1 MIVYQ
6 HYVCNVEAFST
17 QRVYHGTSQEAARSI
32 RKNGFDLKKCAKMDF
47 FIPNQRTVLG
57 QCVYFTPDYFKASYI
72 AKQKFGEKAV
82 VLEYVLETGNMCLT
96 GTFCYDWQKKY
107 DSCFLIGKKSQ
118 RTFPVD
124 APQPKL
130 VEYDEIGVGSRIVKT
145 NLKYIACHKVSMDS
159 WDSFELARLED
170 LVARRS
176 NGEKNSDGK
185 RITWQYI
192 ATQFPSRTLWQCR
205 KLGKRLAQ
213 KSTWTKE
220 REYAEE
226 ENWTP
231 QWYRWNP
238 KKEKKSKASRKW
250 KKNNSSWKEKK
261 AAKPAVGSPK
271 RKYPKSR
278 FRLQSSKISK
288 VDIEKLPNV
297 VQTRN
302 AKYVTKDATPQKET
316 ATRVE
321 DRHTKRSPGR
331 ESDASDSG
339 DTLFISIPEALLCP
353 NGYSSA
359 PTEICPKGYT
369 SSTEALFEPFQET
382 IEQHE
387 DSRSLLMIDE
397 RVFRTI
403 ETTNNRT
410 NTSLPKT
417 NDLLKEVP
425 LSGNEIP
432 SNTTQSVIESGMAK
446 ISGGMQGEAEM
457 SSFVTMQPIVFP
469 PILQPIYYLASSP
482 VIVLT
487 HPNNPTLFSFCP
499 SPLPK
504 TEPVTFCLNSPEAKE
519 MLNNLGEKGC

>member
-1 MIVYQ
+1 MTVYQ
-6 HYVCNVEAFST
+6 NCVRNVEAFST
-17 QRVYHGTSQEAARSI
+17 QRVYHGTSQEAARQI

-82 VLEYVLETGNMCLT
+82 VLEYVLDTGNMCLT
-96 GTFCYDWQKKY
+96 ETFCYNWQKKY

-118 RTFPVD
+118 RTFPVG

-176 NGEKNSDGK
+176 NGEEDSDGK

-192 ATQFPSRTLWQCR
+192 ATQFPSRTLWQCK

-213 KSTWTKE
+213 KSTWSKE
-220 REYAEE
+220 RVYTEE

-250 KKNNSSWKEKK
+250 KKSNSSWKEKK

-271 RKYPKSR
+271 RDYPKSR

-288 VDIEKLPNV
+288 EDIEKLPNV

-302 AKYVTKDATPQKET
+302 AKYVTKDAASQKET
-316 ATRVE
+316 ATCAE
-321 DRHTKRSPGR
+321 NRHTERSPRR

-369 SSTEALFEPFQET
+369 SSTEELFEPFQET
-382 IEQHE
+382 IEQHK
-387 DSRSLLMIDE
+387 DSRSPSMIDE

-403 ETTNNRT
+403 DTTNNRT
-410 NTSLPKT
+410 NISLPKT
-417 NDLLKEVP
+417 NDLLKA
-425 LSGNEIP
+425 IP
-432 SNTTQSVIESGMAK
+432 SNNTQSVIESGMAE

-469 PILQPIYYLASSP
+469 PILQPINYLASSP
-482 VIVLT
+482 AIVLT

-504 TEPVTFCLNSPEAKE
+504 TEPATFCLNSPEAKE